1 MTMRPG
7 TSGPPMPAPAAFD
20 AASEIERMTT
30 WLRHTLES
38 AKKSCYVL
46 GLSGGIDSA
55 VVAHLA
61 VRAAG
66 PHRVRLLRLPYGAA
80 GPARFLPSTTASLDD
95 AAEVAAGLPGASL
108 TTVNIAPA
116 VDGMAEAL
124 GLAAELEARPD
135 DPVLRVCL
143 GNLKARAR
151 MLALYATANRHDG
164 LVLGTENRTE
174 HYTGF
179 FTRHG
184 DEASDVEVLP
194 GYFKSE
200 VRALAAALGVPL
212 SVRTKAPTAD
222 LWKGQTDEGELGFTY
237 DDADA
242 VLRAAL
248 AFDDPVGPQAR
259 RDVPK
264 LSGVSAEIAH
274 RILDRVASTA
284 FKRDPKP
291 TFPRS
296 PDQEEFR

>member
-1 MTMRPG
+1 MTAQRGSSGRPI
-7 TSGPPMPAPAAFD
+7 PATAAFD

-30 WLRHTLES
+30 WLRDTLERTRR
-38 AKKSCYVL
+38 SCYVL

-66 PHRVRLLRLPYGAA
+66 PSRVRLLRLPYGAM
-80 GPARFLPSTTASLDD
+80 GPSRFLPSTVASLHD
-95 AAEVAAGLPGASL
+95 AEEVAAGLPGAGL
-108 TTVNIAPA
+108 ATVNIAPA

-151 MLALYATANRHDG
+151 MLALYATANRHRG

-194 GYFKSE
+194 GFFKGE
-200 VRALAAALGVPL
+200 VRALAAALGVPP
-212 SVRTKAPTAD
+212 SVQTKAPTAD
-222 LWKGQTDEGELGFTY
+222 LWKGQTDEGELGFSY
-237 DDADA
+237 EDADA

-248 AFDDPVGPQAR
+248 AFDDPVGPTAR
-259 RDVPK
+259 RDVAQ
-264 LSGVSAEIAH
+264 LSAVPEATVQ
-274 RILDRVASTA
+274 RILDRVASSA
-284 FKRDPKP
+284 FKRSPKP
-291 TFPRS
+291 TFARG
-296 PDQEEFR
+296 QVGV

>member
-1 MTMRPG
+1 MTKQRG
-7 TSGPPMPAPAAFD
+7 SSGPTIPATAAFD
-20 AASEIERMTT
+20 AAAEIERMTT
-30 WLRHTLES
+30 WLRNTLES
-38 AKKSCYVL
+38 TRKSCYIL

-61 VRAAG
+61 VRAVG

-80 GPARFLPSTTASLDD
+80 GPARFAPSTMASLDD
-95 AAEVAAGLPGASL
+95 AAAVAAGLSDARL

-135 DPVLRVCL
+135 DAVLRVCL

-174 HYTGF
+174 HFTGF

-194 GYFKSE
+194 GYFKGE
-200 VRALAAALGVPL
+200 VRALAAALGVPV
-212 SVRTKAPTAD
+212 SVQTKAPTAD
-222 LWKGQTDEGELGFTY
+222 LWKGQTDEGELGFSY

-248 AFDDPVGPQAR
+248 EFSDPVGPEAR
-259 RDVPK
+259 RDVPNR
-264 LSGVSAEIAH
+264 SGVSAATVQ
-274 RILDRVASTA
+274 RILDRVASSA
-284 FKRDPKP
+284 FKRAPKP

-296 PDQEEFR
+296 PDDKELR